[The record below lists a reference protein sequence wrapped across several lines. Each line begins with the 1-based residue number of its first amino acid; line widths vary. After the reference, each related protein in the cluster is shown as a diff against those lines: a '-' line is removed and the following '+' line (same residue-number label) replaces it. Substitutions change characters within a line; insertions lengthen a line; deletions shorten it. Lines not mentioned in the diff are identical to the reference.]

1 MFTQCLIKCFFK
13 LLQNVFIHLLLFL
26 KPPHSSQ
33 SAIHVADWQAIVT
46 VNLCRNSKSHCLV
59 ASLIVCTIKTIKIIL
74 HIYQFKFFLLFFSGE
89 LKRSNNEEYAIRSC
103 MSRWVSKT
111 DNNNWNCI
119 IFLWRRHPKKKVL
132 LSFPHA
138 MLLNPPEK

>member
-1 MFTQCLIKCFFK
+1 MLTQCLIKKIK
-13 LLQNVFIHLLLFL
+13 LLQKNIFIHLLLFL

-33 SAIHVADWQAIVT
+33 SVIHVADWQAIVT

-74 HIYQFKFFLLFFSGE
+74 HIYQFKLFFSGE

-103 MSRWVSKT
+103 MSRWASKT
-111 DNNNWNCI
+111 ITIEFVLFFCDEDN
-119 IFLWRRHPKKKVL
+119 PKKEFFCLMRCCLIHQKNRRKK
-132 LSFPHA
+132 
-138 MLLNPPEK
+138 M